1 MTNISPT
8 ETDKANKEWAKQH
21 LENSYEISFP
31 KCVRDRR
38 HKCHM
43 KDWNSRDCINCH
55 YGETSL

>member
-1 MTNISPT
+1 MSST